1 MPCTDESRKINGFDK
16 YDIEGD
22 ARTLISAEKIK
33 MDKRKNYLTTVMNEV
48 GKQEKAAEDALLA
61 AKTALRLKKTFK
73 GK

>member
-16 YDIEGD
+16 YDIESD